1 MSEWRDVR
9 VPATIRGYT
18 DRPQGTVRAR
28 RSLGPPDRPVRP
40 ARSRLGSLRRQSCQT
55 AVTLACPKSIKCEVN
70 IVPCFRLLR
79 QPRGCAAIRREHTT
93 YGRIPRARVTRK
105 SDRRRALGGFYGCY
119 GTYQCVTKT
128 AEHGPVRMNYS
139 QDVADTTYLSA
150 QNPL

>member
-1 MSEWRDVR
+1 MCTCRRPLEATQTVPKALSE
-9 VPATIRGYT
+9 PAVALDHRT
-18 DRPQGTVRAR
+18 D
-28 RSLGPPDRPVRP
+28 PPDPLGAVSGRSELPDGRY
-40 ARSRLGSLRRQSCQT
+40 ARMSQIDQ
-55 AVTLACPKSIKCEVN
+55 VN